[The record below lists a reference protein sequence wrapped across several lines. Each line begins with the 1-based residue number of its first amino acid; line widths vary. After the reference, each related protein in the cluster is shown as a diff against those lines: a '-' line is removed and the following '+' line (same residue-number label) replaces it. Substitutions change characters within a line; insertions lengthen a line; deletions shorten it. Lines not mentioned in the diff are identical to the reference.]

1 MQHRDE
7 THGHLVVAAEDR
19 AGPLGQREQ
28 LQGRPPAA
36 LRGEIAG
43 EETFASRGDAGG
55 RHRPAIAGQ
64 ALAREDVVRR
74 AAEVGDAPIPEIEQ
88 VAHRQFGG
96 SHVVDA
102 DMRDEQGLETDRHS
116 GEDHRVADRAPPLW
130 VLDQVEVV
138 VEPDELPVGE
148 VGEVGHRSGIAPA
161 SATR

>member
-74 AAEVGDAPIPEIEQ
+74 AAEVGDAPMPEIEQ

-102 DMRDEQGLETDRHS
+102 DVRDDLAVESFRDGHQGRRSRAFVKGGDDR
-116 GEDHRVADRAPPLW
+116 GRQPAVQQQRAIGATVA
-130 VLDQVEVV
+130 QV
-138 VEPDELPVGE
+138 
-148 VGEVGHRSGIAPA
+148 A
-161 SATR
+161 

>member
-74 AAEVGDAPIPEIEQ
+74 AAEVGDAPMPEIEQ

-102 DMRDEQGLETDRHS
+102 DMRPSRVSRLTDTAVKTTVLPTARHHCGS
-116 GEDHRVADRAPPLW
+116 
-130 VLDQVEVV
+130 
-138 VEPDELPVGE
+138 
-148 VGEVGHRSGIAPA
+148 S
-161 SATR
+161 TK